1 MPVGE
6 QLFDLVVGK
15 GAVRLQAEHGQPAL
29 RVVAAYHLAVELHAA
44 RPALGTLAAGIPAG
58 EQFVAREQFGGD
70 FTCVRLYLPAEGVS
84 GQFPALD
91 ACQILLPF
99 ARHGYVGD
107 AHRLH
112 DRVEGK
118 PFFCRHKRFLAAFM

>member
-84 GQFPALD
+84 GQFPRSMR
-91 ACQILLPF
+91 
-99 ARHGYVGD
+99 AR
-107 AHRLH
+107 
-112 DRVEGK
+112 
-118 PFFCRHKRFLAAFM
+118 FFSHSPVMATSAMRIVFTTE